1 MQMKKMVQ
9 KKKKC
14 LSLMTFALAML
25 MVLFA
30 IPAKAQNVYMH
41 TGSMSVPSSGA
52 INFYDSGG
60 ESHGPDY
67 YWERWFQRGEEFT

>member
-30 IPAKAQNVYMH
+30 IPAKAQDNVY
-41 TGSMSVPSSGA
+41 
-52 INFYDSGG
+52 IC
-60 ESHGPDY
+60 
-67 YWERWFQRGEEFT
+67 R